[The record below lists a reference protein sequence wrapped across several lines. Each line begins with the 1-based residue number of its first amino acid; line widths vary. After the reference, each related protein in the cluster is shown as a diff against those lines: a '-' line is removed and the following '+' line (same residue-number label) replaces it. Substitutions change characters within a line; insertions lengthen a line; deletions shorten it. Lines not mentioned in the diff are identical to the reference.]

1 MTYSDNVTFYG
12 KEIIAK
18 RSDLDLAKENLNAS
32 FSLFAEG
39 SILPSGLTEAEI
51 SYKQV
56 KIDYLK
62 VLFNYLDSLLEL
74 KRITR
79 S

>member
-39 SILPSGLTEAEI
+39 RILPS
-51 SYKQV
+51 
-56 KIDYLK
+56 
-62 VLFNYLDSLLEL
+62 
-74 KRITR
+74 
-79 S
+79 